1 MAERDR
7 CFEVLQAIHDLGVR
21 ISIDDYGTGYSSLA
35 YLQDLP
41 VDELKLDRVFIAR
54 MDRDPRT
61 AAIVAS
67 TIALAHSLGLPLV
80 AEGVE
85 TSAALEML
93 AARRLRLRP
102 GLPDRATARAGGDR
116 RLVGAQPAR
125 CAARP
130 RSGSRT
136 GIDAEHRPR
145 RSGVGQS
152 ASSSSGVGVG
162 GGVLLGASR

>member
-1 MAERDR
+1 VDRRFAAQITALLAEYRLPPSALTLEITESAIMAERER
-7 CFEVLQAIHDLGVR
+7 CFEVLQAVHDLGVR

-85 TSAALEML
+85 TSAALEVL
-93 AARRLRLRP
+93 TAAGCDFGQGYLIARP
-102 GLPDRATARAGGDR
+102 LGAEEVGEWLDRTR
-116 RLVGAQPAR
+116 VGAMALPGPAG
-125 CAARP
+125 RP
-130 RSGSRT
+130 
-136 GIDAEHRPR
+136 
-145 RSGVGQS
+145 
-152 ASSSSGVGVG
+152 
-162 GGVLLGASR
+162 